1 MAAGQH
7 QGQCPRVIVGPSRC
21 QTLLL
26 CARARGGSARK
37 HAVPMRVIAAVVLA
51 HEAGPHRDRVPYHAE
66 HCVAVSPDVPV
77 DGACALW
84 RSSSPSGLG
93 GGSRCDDL
101 SSFTIGRSCGR
112 GGVDELQCLQPNND
126 VVHEHAEEERTGE
139 PFAIAATS
147 PHQWTLEN
155 VLESS
160 DGCSELTWSLA
171 QRSRRVDNVAR
182 Q

>member
-1 MAAGQH
+1 MRSIASQYRRMCPSMVHARCGDHHRHLALAGE
-7 QGQCPRVIVGPSRC
+7 VDVMI
-21 QTLLL
+21 
-26 CARARGGSARK
+26 
-37 HAVPMRVIAAVVLA
+37 
-51 HEAGPHRDRVPYHAE
+51 YH
-66 HCVAVSPDVPV
+66 
-77 DGACALW
+77 
-84 RSSSPSGLG
+84 
-93 GGSRCDDL
+93 L
-101 SSFTIGRSCGR
+101 SIGRSCGR
-112 GGVDELQCLQPNND
+112 GGVDELQYLQPNND
-126 VVHEHAEEERTGE
+126 VVHEHAEEERTGD